1 MPAGP
6 TPLPQARA
14 RAAHPGRLLP
24 LAIMTSD
31 DTHQRTLDLLR
42 EHGHFGADPG
52 QIHLIKQAST
62 TMLSVFT

>member
-1 MPAGP
+1 
-6 TPLPQARA
+6 
-14 RAAHPGRLLP
+14 
-24 LAIMTSD
+24 MTSD